1 MVFLASNQYS
11 STRTI
16 SRPSAGGSPDISDVR
31 IKDCT
36 ERYTRYTHTCNPAA
50 TYQPICACIGKV
62 KEINSNGIRTIA
74 HNHLDTGSP
83 VLRDR
88 L

>member
-1 MVFLASNQYS
+1 MSMVFLASNQYS

-62 KEINSNGIRTIA
+62 KEITTDSG
-74 HNHLDTGSP
+74 HLKPFPHLPGAP
-83 VLRDR
+83 Q
-88 L
+88 